1 MAQTLEELAP
11 KYAQITSA
19 IRQAIADGRWKP
31 GEQLPTESELLEQHH
46 VSRITV
52 IHALRLLEAEGIIV
66 RRQGKGSFVTG
77 RARTTREIG
86 VIFFNIFDLTHPF
99 LTRLLTGIEAGFDRQ
114 PGYRTHLFPI
124 KTGIDDHET
133 LLTRAISK
141 GELYGLLVVSPIRQ
155 KDMEFLKR
163 SGNRVVTV
171 GIQYRHPL
179 FPAVLMDHAKLSA
192 LATRHLLNRGHRR
205 IGIIIGNR
213 ANREVFPGG
222 LRAFQGYR
230 AALAARHIPFDATLV
245 REVSAS
251 EDTAYREA
259 RALFELPSRPEAL
272 VVTSPFVLGEALRAL
287 NDLNLHYPADID
299 IVAGVDRPEHFPF
312 PTIQRPVIEM
322 GRMAADMLKH
332 PAEYPDNRPVML
344 SDLKLTINNP
354 KTTFTRPQDASQ

>member
-31 GEQLPTESELLEQHH
+31 GDQLPTESELLEQHH
-46 VSRITV
+46 VSRITI
-52 IHALRLLEAEGIIV
+52 IHALRLLEVEGLIM
-66 RRQGKGSFVTG
+66 RRQGKGSFVTE
-77 RARTTREIG
+77 RARATREIG

-99 LTRLLTGIEAGFDRQ
+99 LAGLLMGIEAGFDRQ

-155 KDMEFLKR
+155 NDMKLLKR
-163 SGNRVVTV
+163 SGNRAITV
-171 GIQYRHPL
+171 GIQYRRPL
-179 FPAVLMDHAKLSA
+179 FPAVLIDLVKLNT
-192 LATRHLLNRGHRR
+192 LATEHLLNRGHRR
-205 IGIIIGNR
+205 IGIILGNR

-230 AALAARHIPFDATLV
+230 AALAARHIPLDATLI
-245 REVSAS
+245 REVSPS
-251 EDTAYREA
+251 EGTAYQEIRT
-259 RALFELPSRPEAL
+259 LLELPSRPEAL
-272 VVTSPFVLGEALRAL
+272 VITSPFVLSEALRAL
-287 NDLNLHYPADID
+287 NDLKMHYPEDID
-299 IVAGVDRPEHFPF
+299 IVAGADRPDLYPF
-312 PTIQRPVIEM
+312 PTIHLPIFEM

-332 PAEYPDNRPVML
+332 PTEYPGNRPVML
-344 SDLKLTINNP
+344 NDLKLTIP
-354 KTTFTRPQDASQ
+354 